1 MDVCSTETWQTTGG
15 SRFSLRIGAGRYPI
29 VSQAGGTCLIF
40 APEMPRLRGFADIY
54 EGEVHRARCLFVLS
68 EPEGDFIRLTW
79 KRYTP
84 VLAGPPSD
92 FAPE

>member
-1 MDVCSTETWQTTGG
+1 MDVRPADQWQATGA
-15 SRFSLRIGAGRYPI
+15 SRLSLRVGNGRYPI
-29 VSQAGGTCLIF
+29 MSQTGETCLIF
-40 APEMPRLRGFADIY
+40 APGVPRLRGFADIY
-54 EGEVHRARCLFVLS
+54 EGEVYRARCLLVLS

-79 KRYTP
+79 KRCTP